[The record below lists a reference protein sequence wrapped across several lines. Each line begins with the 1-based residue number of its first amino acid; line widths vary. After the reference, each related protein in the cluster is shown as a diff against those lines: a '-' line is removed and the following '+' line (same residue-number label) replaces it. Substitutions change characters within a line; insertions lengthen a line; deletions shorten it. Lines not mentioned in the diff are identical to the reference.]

1 MSSIKRNPIN
11 SFLVS
16 DITMML

>member
-1 MSSIKRNPIN
+1 M

-16 DITMML
+16 EIACI

>member
-1 MSSIKRNPIN
+1 M

-16 DITMML
+16 DI

>member
-1 MSSIKRNPIN
+1 M

-16 DITMML
+16 DFKKAFVLFESMWW

>member
-1 MSSIKRNPIN
+1 M

-16 DITMML
+16 D